1 MANEI
6 VKTKSTKSAMV
17 LVPEFKQG
25 ETVSTIA
32 DEPRRLK
39 ISVRNGKKKDGS
51 TFKIVKG
58 FVKLECFDEDGNSE
72 GVKVRKLD
80 VHFTKV
86 AFKGALNVHSPEELK
101 SGYLYV
107 RAKGLQLPPRYQ
119 VTIKQDE
126 NGNDMFDEE
135 GRAILKY
142 PEIWIKSDIIGLEE
156 FVTSQDAL
164 DVDEDVNIIPTSIN
178 EETGEV
184 EDYEQYN
191 ESDAEVEDTEETI
204 IK

>member
-6 VKTKSTKSAMV
+6 VKTRSTKSAMV
-17 LVPEFKQG
+17 VVPEFKQG

-86 AFKGALNVHSPEELK
+86 AFKGALNVHTPEELK

-126 NGNDMFDEE
+126 NGNDMYDGE
-135 GRAILKY
+135 GKAILKY

-164 DVDEDVNIIPTSIN
+164 DVDEDVNIIPASIN

-184 EDYEQYN
+184 EDYEQYD
-191 ESDAEVEDTEETI
+191 ESDEVEDTEETI

>member
-6 VKTKSTKSAMV
+6 VKTRSTKSAIV
-17 LVPEFKQG
+17 VVPEFKQG
-25 ETVSTIA
+25 ETVTTIA
-32 DEPRRLK
+32 DEPRRIK

-86 AFKGALNVHSPEELK
+86 AFKGAMNVHSPEELK

-184 EDYEQYN
+184 EYTE
-191 ESDAEVEDTEETI
+191 ETGEVEDTEETI

>member
-6 VKTKSTKSAMV
+6 VKTRSTKSAMV
-17 LVPEFKQG
+17 VVPEFKQG

-86 AFKGALNVHSPEELK
+86 AFKGALNVHTPEELK

-126 NGNDMFDEE
+126 NGNDMYDEE
-135 GRAILKY
+135 GKAILKY

-164 DVDEDVNIIPTSIN
+164 DVDEDVNIIPASIN

-184 EDYEQYN
+184 EDYEQYD
-191 ESDAEVEDTEETI
+191 ESDEVEDTEETI

>member
-6 VKTKSTKSAMV
+6 VKTRSTKSAMV
-17 LVPEFKQG
+17 VLPEFKQG

-86 AFKGALNVHSPEELK
+86 AFKGALNVHTPEELK

-164 DVDEDVNIIPTSIN
+164 DVDEDVNIIPASIN

-184 EDYEQYN
+184 EDYTQYD
-191 ESDAEVEDTEETI
+191 ESEVEDTEETI